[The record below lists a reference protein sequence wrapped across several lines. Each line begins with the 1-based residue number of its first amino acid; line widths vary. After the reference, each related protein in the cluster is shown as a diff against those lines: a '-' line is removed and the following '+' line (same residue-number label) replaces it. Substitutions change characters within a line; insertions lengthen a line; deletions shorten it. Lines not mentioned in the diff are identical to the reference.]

1 MTSEVTNLL
10 RNNNIFFVTAPN
22 NMTHLFQPLDLIVTG
37 YSKSFMKK
45 KFAEWFTQQFD
56 KQLTLGKRVEDIEM
70 KFHLTEIKPIHA
82 NWVTQFYNHMST
94 EDGSKVV
101 INDWKR
107 SGIVDAVTNRSA
119 ALPPIDPFKN
129 IVPLPPST
137 SDVCESET
145 ICPTEVT
152 ENFVNL
158 CLADDGDD
166 SDWEYENGEYNK
178 NTFDFII
185 DDDDQ

>member
-1 MTSEVTNLL
+1 M
-10 RNNNIFFVTAPN
+10 
-22 NMTHLFQPLDLIVTG
+22 
-37 YSKSFMKK
+37 
-45 KFAEWFTQQFD
+45 
-56 KQLTLGKRVEDIEM
+56 
-70 KFHLTEIKPIHA
+70 LTE
-82 NWVTQFYNHMST
+82 
-94 EDGSKVV
+94 DDSKVV
-101 INDWKR
+101 INGLKR
-107 SGIVDAVTNRSA
+107 SGIVDAVTNGSA
-119 ALPPIDPFKN
+119 ALPSIDPFQN
-129 IVPLPPST
+129 IAPLPPST

-185 DDDDQ
+185 NDDDQ